1 MLPLLAA
8 GISVSLPS
16 LAVAQQAKNPEAQPL
31 STQDA
36 KLLQEIRRS
45 DMTMIAA
52 AKIALSRAKLEAV
65 KKYAQPME
73 DTHSKLLEDG
83 NKVAKLKLG
92 QVPPAHGD
100 ANHGRALQTLKDAS
114 DDRFGRVYAEWAIGA
129 EGQALDVARRVTSD
143 ANDPNL
149 KALGANAAAHIEK
162 LLKTARELAQS
173 LTSNLNQ
180 PLGRNNRTAPQ
191 LRCGCPPRLAR
202 RRPATRDVGR
212 QHRRRGL
219 RRCRSLAYYEG
230 PAAVRCQFD
239 VYEEGY
245 DERAT
250 TFIGPDGAATARRGV
265 RGQRFRYRP

>member
-1 MLPLLAA
+1 MASNLLRMSATPYSIGEATAGKVVLLVWLARRVMLPLLAA

-45 DMTMIAA
+45 DVTMIAA

-65 KKYAQPME
+65 KKYAQLME

-129 EGQALDVARRVTSD
+129 EGQALDVARRVTSE

-149 KALGANAAAHIEK
+149 KALGANAAAHIEM

-173 LTSNLNQ
+173 LDKQ
-180 PLGRNNRTAPQ
+180 PEPT
-191 LRCGCPPRLAR
+191 LRAK
-202 RRPATRDVGR
+202 
-212 QHRRRGL
+212 
-219 RRCRSLAYYEG
+219 
-230 PAAVRCQFD
+230 
-239 VYEEGY
+239 
-245 DERAT
+245 
-250 TFIGPDGAATARRGV
+250 
-265 RGQRFRYRP
+265 

>member
-1 MLPLLAA
+1 MASNLLRMSATPYSIGEATAGKVVLLVWLARRVMLPLLAA

-65 KKYAQPME
+65 KKYAQLME

-129 EGQALDVARRVTSD
+129 EGQALDVARRVTAD
-143 ANDPNL
+143 ANDPHL

-173 LTSNLNQ
+173 LDNQ
-180 PLGRNNRTAPQ
+180 PEPT
-191 LRCGCPPRLAR
+191 LRAK
-202 RRPATRDVGR
+202 
-212 QHRRRGL
+212 
-219 RRCRSLAYYEG
+219 
-230 PAAVRCQFD
+230 
-239 VYEEGY
+239 
-245 DERAT
+245 
-250 TFIGPDGAATARRGV
+250 
-265 RGQRFRYRP
+265 